1 MKNQIK
7 LSIVALLFSAS
18 LFAQNYDAPKKG
30 AKIYVD
36 NTQIEVNENGESTF
50 DLYLVKS
57 KVARKAS
64 FETPKFLAPEGL
76 NFTVTEDASNPQHY
90 TVSVKADDIQQG
102 DYSVTVSGKRSG
114 IHSVTGTIL
123 SLKVTSASAVASK
136 DGK

>member
-7 LSIVALLFSAS
+7 LSIIALFVSAS
-18 LFAQNYDAPKKG
+18 LYAQNYEAPKKG

-36 NTQIEVNENGESTF
+36 DTELEINENGESTF

-76 NFTVTEDASNPQHY
+76 DFTVTADENDPYHY
-90 TVSVKADDIQQG
+90 TVSVTANEIEQG

-114 IHSVTGTIL
+114 VHSVTGTIL
-123 SLKVTSASAVASK
+123 SLKVKPATAVSSK
-136 DGK
+136 DGE

>member
-7 LSIVALLFSAS
+7 LTVIALLASAT
-18 LFAQNYDAPKKG
+18 LYAQNYEAPKKG

-36 NTQIEVNENGESTF
+36 NTQLEISENGESTF

-64 FETPKFLAPEGL
+64 FEAPKFLAPDGL
-76 NFTVTEDASNPQHY
+76 NFTITEDAANPYHY
-90 TVSVKADDIQQG
+90 TVSVKADAIQQG

-114 IHSVTGTIL
+114 VHSVTGTIL
-123 SLKVTSASAVASK
+123 SFKVTSSATVASK
-136 DGK
+136 DEE